1 MGYHGSVM
9 HRASSAALLLLAGG
23 AAACSAILG
32 IHDPEVEPLVTTP
45 LDGSIDAKPNEA
57 SASDVATDGPA
68 ACPTN
73 RADCNKDPADGCET
87 DLTQPQNCGGCGH
100 VCLACADAK
109 CVPAVV
115 AGGGGLDYSGL
126 LAVDAQNVY
135 WASAGNK
142 TLYSVP
148 KAGGT
153 PTGRAAVD
161 PLDATTIYVG
171 ATYFGVSAYSPA
183 PGLRLVSRAS
193 GTGVVNVQV
202 DTCEAATGVTA
213 DETDAVYY
221 AHGSNAGAC
230 STAPMHITKRTPNGG
245 GGFFETWDFALGSYA
260 PGESEWLAVDA
271 NNLYFVGYRDTTSGI
286 YKISRAG
293 GSASIVSGGRYVGSP
308 IAVDDKNI
316 YTIRNN
322 DLDVP
327 PAELVSIEKATG
339 TVMVLSSG
347 ERSFV
352 LPGTSIV
359 RATLVVD
366 ATHVYWTAADGA
378 DDAGTTKYGR
388 VMRVLKT
395 GGAKETLVDK
405 EPNAFGVAVDDGF
418 VYWSSASGIKRI
430 PK

>member
-1 MGYHGSVM
+1 M
-9 HRASSAALLLLAGG
+9 HRAPLAATLALAIG

-45 LDGSIDAKPNEA
+45 LDGSADSRPIEA
-57 SASDVATDGPA
+57 SSSDVAADGPA

-73 RADCNKDPADGCET
+73 RADCNKDPSDGCET

-100 VCLACADAK
+100 VCLACAGAK

-115 AGGGGLDYSGL
+115 AGGGGLDYAGL
-126 LAVDAQNVY
+126 LALDAQNVY

-142 TLYSVP
+142 SFYSVP
-148 KAGGT
+148 KGGGT
-153 PTGRAAVD
+153 PTAKLAID
-161 PLDATTIYVG
+161 PLDATSIHVG
-171 ATYFGVSAYSPA
+171 PTYLGASAYTPA
-183 PGLRLVSRAS
+183 PGLRLLARAS
-193 GTGVVNVQV
+193 GSPVNNVQV
-202 DTCEAATGVTA
+202 DACEAATGVTA
-213 DETDAVYY
+213 DETDAIYY

-271 NNLYFVGYRDTTSGI
+271 ANLWFVGYRDTAWGI

-293 GSASIVSGGRYVGSP
+293 GSASLVSAGRFAGSP
-308 IAVDDKNI
+308 IALDDKNV
-316 YTIRNN
+316 YTLRNN

-327 PAELVSIEKATG
+327 PAELVAIDKATG
-339 TVMVLSSG
+339 AATVLATG

-359 RATLVVD
+359 RAMVAVD

-388 VMRVLKT
+388 IMRIAK
-395 GGAKETLVDK
+395 GGGVKETLVDK